1 MDEKHSCC
9 CSALPRTWRW
19 LLSLLGVPLI
29 FLLMVGTKQGD
40 IENDLTNRSIVG
52 LNVAGM
58 DWVRVEAAGRGRDI
72 LLRGLAASVEERDRA
87 IRFVRNVYG
96 VREVQS
102 FINVADS
109 TGSVVEP
116 SAQSI
121 GKDTAGAISLPPDT
135 EPGEGQ
141 NPLEN
146 KQGVRTTVGPAMT
159 LAEKQAVQDCQQQL
173 NEAMYG
179 QTIPFVTNMS
189 DIPQESIALLESLTG
204 IISGCQTLI
213 ANQVIIISG
222 HTDSMGNDTYNQR
235 LSQQRADAVR
245 KYFIRQGIDGT
256 LLKSVGYGASRP
268 VASNDTAA
276 GRAQNRRITLEI
288 SPE

>member
-1 MDEKHSCC
+1 
-9 CSALPRTWRW
+9 
-19 LLSLLGVPLI
+19 
-29 FLLMVGTKQGD
+29 
-40 IENDLTNRSIVG
+40 
-52 LNVAGM
+52 
-58 DWVRVEAAGRGRDI
+58 
-72 LLRGLAASVEERDRA
+72 
-87 IRFVRNVYG
+87 
-96 VREVQS
+96 
-102 FINVADS
+102 
-109 TGSVVEP
+109 
-116 SAQSI
+116 
-121 GKDTAGAISLPPDT
+121 
-135 EPGEGQ
+135 
-141 NPLEN
+141 
-146 KQGVRTTVGPAMT
+146 
-159 LAEKQAVQDCQQQL
+159 
-173 NEAMYG
+173 
-179 QTIPFVTNMS
+179 MS